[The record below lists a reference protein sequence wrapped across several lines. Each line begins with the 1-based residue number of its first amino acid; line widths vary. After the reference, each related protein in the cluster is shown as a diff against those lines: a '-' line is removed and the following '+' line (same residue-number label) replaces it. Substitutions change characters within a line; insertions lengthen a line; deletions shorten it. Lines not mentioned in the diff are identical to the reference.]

1 MDIKDTYTSVFL
13 QQAEIE
19 ATEDNIRKY
28 KPQWWFNIRPKTA
41 GGLRITDAGLE
52 FLETV
57 GIRKYEIEIPLET
70 KISPQ
75 LLVWL
80 DHQSESPYHLG
91 KKKITV
97 FREKSAIE
105 LYMFA
110 GDIQKMG
117 YAKSLAAKLNS
128 NFSTVEKPLK

>member
-1 MDIKDTYTSVFL
+1 MDIKDTYTAVFL
-13 QQAEIE
+13 KQAEIE
-19 ATEDNIRKY
+19 ATEENIKKY
-28 KPQWWFNIRPKTA
+28 KAQWWFNLRHKSA

-52 FLETV
+52 FLDNI
-57 GIRKYEIEIPLET
+57 GIRKYEVEFPLET

-97 FREKSAIE
+97 FRERSAIE
-105 LYMFA
+105 LYMFS

-117 YAKSLAAKLNS
+117 YAKSLANKINS
-128 NFSTVEKPLK
+128 NLSTAQNP